1 MAHNDPPPR
10 SGVLTKRA
18 LVLAS
23 HAVER
28 AALASGGQD
37 MLVIAMFQRL
47 PYFERERRVY
57 TELAAL
63 ASCTVVGLVDR
74 VRPDLPHGVAPVLLR
89 EGEELAREWSVVVLS
104 PTFGAAVVAHDLERV
119 EARASSLESARLF
132 EGRWGLRRDEAYAE
146 AVRLRDALGD
156 RLPPSARA
164 GLDRVLRSV
173 VEDPASE
180 VELRTEAIVRHL
192 LSQLERTRTNYLDL
206 REKVDA
212 DRGFGRDPWTGL
224 HSSGTLAPWL
234 GLSAPDTLPLGL
246 ALVRVHDLVGMEAQ
260 RGARTAMHT
269 ENNIADV
276 LRREQR
282 RQDRAFRLSKTEF
295 LLVQPGVSE
304 PALTATG
311 RRLADRI
318 GTALADSY
326 PFVGVTAE
334 VATVISTSRPL
345 PLDRLRESLTENAP
359 PGQPT
364 AADVLGQTAPIPIV
378 REPNTLVE
386 AAVEPRA

>member
-1 MAHNDPPPR
+1 MAHNDSPPR

-37 MLVIAMFQRL
+37 MLVMAMFQRL

-74 VRPDLPHGVAPVLLR
+74 VRPDLPHGVTPVLLR
-89 EGEELAREWSVVVLS
+89 ESEELAREWSVVVLS

-132 EGRWGLRRDEAYAE
+132 EGRWGMRRDEAYAE

-164 GLDRVLRSV
+164 GLDRVLRGV
-173 VEDPASE
+173 VEQPASE
-180 VELRTEAIVRHL
+180 VELRVEAVVRHL
-192 LSQLERTRTNYLDL
+192 LGRLERTRTNYLDL

-224 HSSGTLAPWL
+224 HSAGTLAPWL

-246 ALVRVHDLVGMEAQ
+246 ALVRVPDLVGMEAQ

-304 PALTATG
+304 PALTASG

-318 GTALADSY
+318 GSALADSY

-345 PLDRLRESLTENAP
+345 PLDQLRASLAENVP
-359 PGQPT
+359 PGHQS
-364 AADVLGQTAPIPIV
+364 AADVLGQTAPIPVV
-378 REPNTLVE
+378 RTPSTLVD
-386 AAVEPRA
+386 AEPGA